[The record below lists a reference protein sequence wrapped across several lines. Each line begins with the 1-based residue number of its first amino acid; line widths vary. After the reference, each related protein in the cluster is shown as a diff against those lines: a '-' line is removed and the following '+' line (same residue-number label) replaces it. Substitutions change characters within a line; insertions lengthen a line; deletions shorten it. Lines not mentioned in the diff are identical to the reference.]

1 MARRILLLAAFLLAL
16 AAGPAGA
23 AEEKVLN
30 VYNWSDYIAPDTIA
44 DFEKE
49 TGIDV
54 RYDVYDS
61 NEVLEGKLLAGQ
73 TGYDIVVPTGPFLA
87 RQIAA
92 GVFRPLDK
100 DKLTNWDNLDP
111 ELMERLEAYDP
122 GNLYAIPYMWGTTGF
137 GYDAAKIAARMENA
151 PVQSWDM
158 IFDPEVVKNF
168 ADCGVT
174 LLDAP
179 NEVIDIALNYLG
191 RDPNSTDPADLKAV
205 EDLLMKIRPYVRY
218 FHSSQYIDDLAN
230 GEICLAMGWSGDIFQ
245 AIDDAA
251 EGREI
256 RYTIPEEGTVIWFD
270 LMAIPADAP
279 HPDNAHLFLNH
290 ILQPEVV
297 AEISNT
303 VFYANPNRAATPLVN
318 EEIRTNPS
326 IYPSAEVRGHL
337 FAEEPVP
344 AGAQRARTRLWTRVT
359 TGR

>member
-1 MARRILLLAAFLLAL
+1 MARHMLLLAAFLLAL
-16 AAGPAGA
+16 GLSPAGA

-30 VYNWSDYIAPDTIA
+30 IYNWSDYIAPDTIA
-44 DFEKE
+44 EFEKE
-49 TGIDV
+49 TGIEV

-87 RQIAA
+87 RQIEA

-100 DKLTNWDNLDP
+100 TKLTNWDNLDP
-111 ELMERLEAYDP
+111 ALMERLETYDP
-122 GNLYAIPYMWGTTGF
+122 GNRYAIPYMWGTTGF
-137 GYDAAKIAARMENA
+137 GYDAEKIAARMENA

-179 NEVIDIALNYLG
+179 NEIIDIALNYLG

-205 EDLLMKIRPYVRY
+205 EELLTKIRPYVRY

-279 HPDNAHLFLNH
+279 HPGNAHLFLNY
-290 ILQPEVV
+290 ILRPEVI
-297 AEISNT
+297 AEVSNT
-303 VFYANPNRAATPLVN
+303 VFYANPNRAATPLVA

-326 IYPSAEVRGHL
+326 IYPSAEVRDRL
-337 FAEEPVP
+337 FPEEPVP
-344 AGAQRARTRLWTRVT
+344 ARAQRERTRLWTRVT